1 VLEPPLPHPPGSLD
15 ERVLALVA
23 AGDRGAAAA
32 AILHDLGPGLLGYL
46 SAILRDDDDGRE
58 VLAAT
63 AEQLLT
69 AVGRFR
75 GDSAVRTWT
84 YRIAWR
90 TAMRF
95 RDDPHRRRRAPL
107 DTGVVEQLP
116 AGVRSSTAVYQR
128 TETRDWLARA
138 RSELSI
144 EDQSLLTLRLDR
156 DMSWTE
162 VATVMGAGDA
172 TSDIAAL
179 RKRYERI
186 KARLRRSAE
195 RDGVIPS

>member
-1 VLEPPLPHPPGSLD
+1 VPEPAPAPATSLD

-23 AGDRGAAAA
+23 AGDTGAAAA
-32 AILHDLGPGLLGYL
+32 AILRDLGPGLLGYL
-46 SAILRDDDDGRE
+46 SAVLRDDDDGRE

-75 GDSAVRTWT
+75 GESSVRTWA

-95 RDDPHRRRRAPL
+95 RDDPHRRRFAAL
-107 DTGVVEQLP
+107 HTSLVEELP
-116 AGVRSSTAVYQR
+116 AEPRPSTAVYQR
-128 TETRDWLARA
+128 TATRDWLAQA

-156 DMSWTE
+156 NMSWAE
-162 VATVMGAGDA
+162 VAAVMGG
-172 TSDIAAL
+172 SDDSSDVAAL

-195 RDGVIPS
+195 RDGIIPA